1 MSTRREFIKQVSVV
15 ASLGAA
21 TAMGLGL
28 NASRVQAAL
37 KGNWHMPDEG
47 DKHQRAFIAFG
58 AQQAIW
64 EDFTPNVQD
73 ALGLI
78 ARTLAEFEPVTVFC
92 REGEQDLAAEK
103 CGTDNITFVTTQLDD
118 IWMRDIGAN
127 FVIDGDGRLG
137 AVDFNFNGWG
147 NKQQH
152 GDDAQLAALVARK
165 TAASYIRS
173 ELVGE
178 GGGIEVDG
186 QGTAIMTESSW
197 INANR
202 NPDWSKAEI
211 EEELKARLG
220 LRKIIWLPGIKGKDI
235 TDAHVDFYARFVKP
249 GVVIAN
255 LDTDPQSYDHKVT
268 LAHLDILKNATDA
281 DGRKLQVHT
290 LSPPID
296 PRQNKFSKNNPDF
309 AAGYINYFVI
319 NGAVIAPEFGDETA
333 DTKAFDLLSEL
344 YPDREVVQLNID
356 AISAGGGGIH
366 CVTSHQPS
374 V

>member
-28 NASRVQAAL
+28 NASRVQAAF

-127 FVIDGDGRLG
+127 FVIDGEGRLG

-290 LSPPID
+290 LSPPMD

-319 NGAVIAPEFGDETA
+319 NGAVIAPKFGDETA

>member
-1 MSTRREFIKQVSVV
+1 MSTRREFIKKVSVV

-127 FVIDGDGRLG
+127 FVIDGKGRLG

-290 LSPPID
+290 LSPPMD